1 MGSEDGS
8 ILRPIA
14 AAPLSPTRDSNLST
28 SGAIPEGSSSW
39 GDEHV
44 TACRAGSSER
54 LGGDRRGQ
62 AGWLNTVRRVP
73 AAMAGAKISRG
84 ASVPA
89 AWVVAGCAVIVA
101 LAAPFVAAA
110 NTSDHPPSGPM
121 GPQLNYLNAYSGP
134 VFLNF
139 LFSAPIASLVAASI
153 AYVGLALNR
162 PRIFAIT
169 AVLAGLAASYV
180 VGGEIQAIAAWW
192 LGVSHDTNRVAATLA
207 TVVSLLTVATVVLSV
222 KLPVLRSA
230 TSRRGATATLL
241 SIGVLGGLFI
251 GVLVG
256 GEAAVLTALQYTCPP
271 GGPTCYGP
279 GIESSLQEGAVTGTW
294 FGGVAGLVAAVA
306 VWALP
311 PWLPSREH
319 LSEAPPGVGDQVVTR
334 SP

>member
-1 MGSEDGS
+1 
-8 ILRPIA
+8 
-14 AAPLSPTRDSNLST
+14 
-28 SGAIPEGSSSW
+28 
-39 GDEHV
+39 
-44 TACRAGSSER
+44 
-54 LGGDRRGQ
+54 
-62 AGWLNTVRRVP
+62 
-73 AAMAGAKISRG
+73 MADAKFARG
-84 ASVPA
+84 ASAPA

-110 NTSDHPPSGPM
+110 NTSDASPSGPF
-121 GPQLNYLNAYSGP
+121 GPQLNYLSAYSGP
-134 VFLNF
+134 VFLTF
-139 LFSAPIASLVAASI
+139 LFSAPIAALVAASI
-153 AYVGLALNR
+153 AYVGLALSR

-169 AVLAGLAASYV
+169 AVLAGLAAAYV

-207 TVVSLLTVATVVLSV
+207 TIVSLLTVATLVLAV

-256 GEAAVLTALQYTCPP
+256 GGAAVLTALQYTCPP

-294 FGGVAGLVAAVA
+294 FGGVAGLAAAAV

-311 PWLPSREH
+311 PWFPRHEPV
-319 LSEAPPGVGDQVVTR
+319 SESSTGGTDHPGAQN